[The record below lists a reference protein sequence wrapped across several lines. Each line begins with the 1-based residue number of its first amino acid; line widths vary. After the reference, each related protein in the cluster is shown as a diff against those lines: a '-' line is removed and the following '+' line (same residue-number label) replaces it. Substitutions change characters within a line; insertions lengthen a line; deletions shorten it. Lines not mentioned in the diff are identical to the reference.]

1 MFATLRNRVL
11 HLSSLVSLE
20 PFAVDT
26 AEGRGRERHRR
37 MLLSAMAALSAKA
50 ISLSTT
56 LISVPLTLKYLGPER
71 YGMWI
76 TMSSAIAMLSF
87 ADLGIGN
94 GVLNAVAD
102 AHGRED
108 QHGIRETVSSG
119 FFVLSAIAALLVAA
133 FFIGYPF
140 IAWDRVFNVTSPL
153 ARQEAGSAIGVFAV
167 CFAINIPLG
176 IVQRVQTG
184 LQQGFSASLWQCAG
198 SAAGLA
204 GVLLVIA
211 IEGSLTALILA
222 MIGAPLLAALG
233 NTLVFFL
240 GARKDLAP
248 RISTVKRASIV
259 RLGKTGSLFL
269 VLQIAMSVAFIS
281 DAIVIAHFISA
292 SAVSEYS
299 VPEKMFSTVSL
310 LIGMMLAPLWP
321 AYGEAIARGDTKWVY
336 HTLKRS
342 MVIALSVTA
351 CSSLLLVTFGHGLLE
366 AWVGDS
372 VNPPFALL
380 AALGV
385 WKVLEVGGSTFSH
398 FLNGA
403 NLLRTQA
410 ILAVAMATS
419 AILLKVFLIPLL
431 GIVGVV
437 VGTIISYV
445 AFVALPW
452 LLLTP
457 GVLSRMTRESKH

>member
-1 MFATLRNRVL
+1 
-11 HLSSLVSLE
+11 
-20 PFAVDT
+20 
-26 AEGRGRERHRR
+26 
-37 MLLSAMAALSAKA
+37 
-50 ISLSTT
+50 
-56 LISVPLTLKYLGPER
+56 
-71 YGMWI
+71 
-76 TMSSAIAMLSF
+76 
-87 ADLGIGN
+87 
-94 GVLNAVAD
+94 
-102 AHGRED
+102 
-108 QHGIRETVSSG
+108 
-119 FFVLSAIAALLVAA
+119 
-133 FFIGYPF
+133 
-140 IAWDRVFNVTSPL
+140 
-153 ARQEAGSAIGVFAV
+153 
-167 CFAINIPLG
+167 
-176 IVQRVQTG
+176 
-184 LQQGFSASLWQCAG
+184 
-198 SAAGLA
+198 
-204 GVLLVIA
+204 
-211 IEGSLTALILA
+211 